1 MPPIPVTLVLLVA
14 GGLAGSLANWAIVS
28 LGYWRRR
35 PASPWS
41 TPDVT
46 APPRQWWDRIPVL
59 GWFGMRREVPLHGRG
74 FWIRP
79 LLIEL
84 VFAVGAVWFWQW
96 QHRGGLVGGRVV
108 PLPPEAELWFAAH
121 CLLFVLLTIAT
132 FIDFDEQTIPDWIT
146 VPGTLAGLGFAVAA
160 PGFHLPELVSSA
172 VGVLSVKPVDYASPY
187 DTGLLRWPTSGLGL
201 GAGLATI
208 VLWCAALMPK
218 ITTLRWG
225 WWRGLRLMVA
235 SVVRPQR
242 RKPCAI
248 RLEQRKPFAIT
259 WLLAG
264 LALVL
269 CAITIGVYAAT
280 GPRWTS
286 LLSSLLGMAMGG
298 GLVWAVR
305 LIAGQALGQEAMGFG
320 DVTLMAMIGTFVGW
334 QAALLVFALAPI
346 AAVIIAVFQFAL
358 TKNREI
364 AFGPY
369 LALAAVAVII
379 GWHAVWID
387 WARNGIFFMPGL
399 LLAVIGGSLVAMG
412 VMLFG
417 LRWIRGG

>member
-1 MPPIPVTLVLLVA
+1 MPPIPVILVLLVA
-14 GGLAGSLANWAIVS
+14 GGLAGSIANWAIVS

-35 PASPWS
+35 PASPWCA
-41 TPDVT
+41 PDE
-46 APPRQWWDRIPVL
+46 AARPRQWFDRIPVF

-96 QHRGGLVGGRVV
+96 QHDGGLVGKRVV
-108 PLPPEAELWFAAH
+108 PAGTEAELWFATH
-121 CLLFVLLTIAT
+121 SLLFVLLTIAT

-146 VPGTLAGLGFAVAA
+146 VPGTIAGLGFAVVV
-160 PGFHLPELVSSA
+160 PDFHLPELVA
-172 VGVLSVKPVDYASPY
+172 NGLGVLSIQRVDYASPHDEQVVRWT
-187 DTGLLRWPTSGLGL
+187 DTGLGLLAGLG
-201 GAGLATI
+201 TI
-208 VLWCAALMPK
+208 IFWCAALTPK
-218 ITTLRWG
+218 IATLRWG
-225 WWRGLRLMVA
+225 LWRGFRLMVA
-235 SVVRPQR
+235 SVIRPQR
-242 RKPCAI
+242 RRPCKH
-248 RLEQRKPFAIT
+248 RLEQRRPFGIT
-259 WLLAG
+259 WLLV
-264 LALVL
+264 ALSVVL
-269 CAITIGVYAAT
+269 CAVTIAVYASA

-305 LIAGQALGQEAMGFG
+305 VIAGQALGQEAMGFG

-334 QAALLVFALAPI
+334 QAALLVFAFAPLA
-346 AAVIIAVFQFAL
+346 ALIIAIFQFVL

-369 LALAAVAVII
+369 LALATVAVVI
-379 GWHAVWID
+379 GWSAVWND

-399 LLAVIGGSLVAMG
+399 LLAVIGGSLIAMG
-412 VMLFG
+412 VMLLG

>member
-1 MPPIPVTLVLLVA
+1 MPPIPVILVLLVA

-41 TPDVT
+41 TADEA
-46 APPRQWWDRIPVL
+46 APPRQWFDRIPVF

-96 QHRGGLVGGRVV
+96 QHRGGLVGERVV
-108 PLPPEAELWFAAH
+108 PAGTEAELWFAAH
-121 CLLFVLLTIAT
+121 SLLFVLLTIAT

-146 VPGTLAGLGFAVAA
+146 VPGTIAGLGFAVVA
-160 PGFHLPELVSSA
+160 PGFHLPELVSDSLA
-172 VGVLSVKPVDYASPY
+172 VLSIQPVNYASPVGRILVRWP
-187 DTGLLRWPTSGLGL
+187 DTGLGLL
-201 GAGLATI
+201 AGLATI
-208 VLWCAALMPK
+208 VLWCAALTPK
-218 ITTLRWG
+218 IATMRWG
-225 WWRGLRLMVA
+225 MWRGLKLMIA
-235 SVVRPQR
+235 SVIRPPRRRPCRIRLHQR
-242 RKPCAI
+242 R
-248 RLEQRKPFAIT
+248 PFGIT
-259 WLLAG
+259 WLFVALA
-264 LALVL
+264 AIL
-269 CAITIGVYAAT
+269 CVVTVAVYAGA
-280 GPRWTS
+280 GPWTS
-286 LLSSLLGMAMGG
+286 LLTSLLGMAMGG

-305 LIAGQALGQEAMGFG
+305 VIAGQALGQEAMGFG

-334 QAALLVFALAPI
+334 QAALLVFALAPL
-346 AAVIIAVFQFAL
+346 AALIIAIFQFAL
-358 TKNREI
+358 TRNREI

-369 LALAAVAVII
+369 LALATVAVII
-379 GWHAVWID
+379 GWSPVWIN
-387 WARNGIFFMPGL
+387 WARTGVFFMPGL

-412 VMLFG
+412 VMLLG